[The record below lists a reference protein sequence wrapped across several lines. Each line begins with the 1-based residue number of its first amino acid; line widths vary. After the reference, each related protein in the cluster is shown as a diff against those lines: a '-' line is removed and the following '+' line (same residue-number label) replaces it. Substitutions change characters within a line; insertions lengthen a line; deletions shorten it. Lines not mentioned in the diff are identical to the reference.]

1 MSQDKIKVWFGRSDS
16 YEAEGLNRQ
25 AAEALQAVGFRPD
38 AGTRVLV
45 KPNMLFADPKGLA
58 CTHPLMVRAA
68 CLYLLDSGCRVSVSD
83 SPGFGRASRVAYLT
97 GISQALPGGLRML
110 EMGPK
115 VKKPLSQ
122 GGSMGVARRALEADI
137 ILSLPKL
144 KAHRMMRLS
153 GAVKNLYG
161 CVSGVEKA
169 LLHSK
174 HGDKEKN
181 GVQLFPAL
189 MADLLDYLP
198 PCVALLDGI
207 TAMHK
212 SGPMNGSPLELG
224 LMAAGSS
231 CAGLDT
237 ALYSMLGHEPDFFP
251 IWAELQRR
259 GAPGAFESELE
270 WLGIAPKDT
279 GLADFELPQELSPAS
294 FNPARLLVSGVK
306 RAVAYIKN

>member
-45 KPNMLFADPKGLA
+45 KPNLLFADPKGLA
-58 CTHPLMVRAA
+58 CSQPLIVRAA
-68 CLYLLDSGCRVSVSD
+68 CLYLLDCGCRITVAD
-83 SPGFGRASRVAYLT
+83 SPGFGRAARVAAVT
-97 GISQALPGGLRML
+97 GIAAALPAGLAMQ

-115 VKKPLSQ
+115 VKMPLSQ
-122 GGSMGVARRALEADI
+122 GGSFGVARRALEADV
-137 ILSLPKL
+137 ILSLPRL

-174 HGDKEKN
+174 HGDRQKN
-181 GVQLFPAL
+181 GVQLFPSL
-189 MADLLDYLP
+189 MADLLACLP

-207 TAMHK
+207 RAMHK
-212 SGPMNGSPLELG
+212 SGPMNGEPLDLG
-224 LMAAGSS
+224 LLAAGSS

-237 ALYSMLGHEPDFFP
+237 AFYTLLGQGPDFFP

-259 GAPGAFESELE
+259 GAPGAFLHELE
-270 WLGIAPKDT
+270 WLGLPREEIDLSA
-279 GLADFELPQELSPAS
+279 FELPKALSPSS
-294 FNPARLLVSGVK
+294 FNPARLLISGVK